1 MTYEMLKRL
10 KQSGFPLQQVAF
22 EAGREIP
29 LARPAVVFSGSESVA
44 EAGIYYVPSLS
55 DLVEACGTRLQ
66 AMSRVPEGWECS
78 REHEGPGKTATTRG
92 ATLFDALAEL
102 WLSGGGPPQGG
113 R

>member
-10 KQSGFPLQQVAF
+10 KESGFPLQQVAV
-22 EAGREIP
+22 EIGREVA
-29 LARPAVVFSGSESVA
+29 LERPAVVFSGATSVA

-66 AMSRVPEGWECS
+66 TMSRVPEGWECS
-78 REHEGPGKTATTRG
+78 QAPQGRGDGRAPRTRG

-102 WLSGGGPPQGG
+102 WLADGVSRP
-113 R
+113 